1 MPLPDDVY
9 GFGWA
14 EIRYLL
20 GRHATESS
28 RMTVASLGFDAAPTD
43 ELVGAAGVASLLAR
57 GLAQPEG
64 DHAVSRGEA
73 AVLETVFAR
82 AKRWSG
88 ISVRDG
94 DTGDLMV
101 VIEDG
106 DIIALLQPR
115 SLGTWFVGLT
125 DAVDRPAEVL
135 ARAVEQLRAAH
146 GSTSRFAIETRTLEG
161 SVGTRYFRPTTRA
174 GPSPTSATRSRDR
187 WSTAS
192 SASSRSCCPE
202 HPRERAHP
210 SAERG
215 ARPSDPPPYAWLD
228 DPAQPF
234 GPVGIRTT
242 VVIGSALGAM
252 GLFGLAFGLF
262 GGDQGRAARLGVGIV
277 FVLIGA
283 VVVRMG
289 TARRAWR
296 ARNPGV
302 DPLAAAVES
311 GANVGSAFGDQ
322 SRVGRVGRWLLVAV
336 CAFVTIVMALALR
349 RAVTGET
356 PTSAGA
362 MVVIVLLGLFA
373 AVIGVMAAV
382 RTRPPRG

>member
-1 MPLPDDVY
+1 MSIATDPLAGSDLARVPLPDDVY

-146 GSTSRFAIETRTLEG
+146 GGTSRFAIETRTLEG
-161 SVGTRYFRPTTRA
+161 SVGTRYFRPDASGWTVA
-174 GPSPTSATRSRDR
+174 DERD
-187 WSTAS
+187 
-192 SASSRSCCPE
+192 
-202 HPRERAHP
+202 
-210 SAERG
+210 
-215 ARPSDPPPYAWLD
+215 
-228 DPAQPF
+228 AQPR
-234 GPVGIRTT
+234 PVADGLEREL
-242 VVIGSALGAM
+242 AQLLPGAP
-252 GLFGLAFGLF
+252 A
-262 GGDQGRAARLGVGIV
+262 
-277 FVLIGA
+277 
-283 VVVRMG
+283 
-289 TARRAWR
+289 
-296 ARNPGV
+296 
-302 DPLAAAVES
+302 
-311 GANVGSAFGDQ
+311 
-322 SRVGRVGRWLLVAV
+322 
-336 CAFVTIVMALALR
+336 
-349 RAVTGET
+349 
-356 PTSAGA
+356 
-362 MVVIVLLGLFA
+362 
-373 AVIGVMAAV
+373 
-382 RTRPPRG
+382 